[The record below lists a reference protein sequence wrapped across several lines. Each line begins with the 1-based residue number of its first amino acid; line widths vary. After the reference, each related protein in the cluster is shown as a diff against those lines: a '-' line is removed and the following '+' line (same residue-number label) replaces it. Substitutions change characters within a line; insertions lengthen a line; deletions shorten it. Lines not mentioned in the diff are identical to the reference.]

1 MLPWLRY
8 LTDMCSNFP
17 ASKHFYPLDHSS
29 HLTRQ
34 DFSFL
39 LQHHSW
45 IGMSSADWK
54 RMGLLLVSFGG
65 LVHEWESASCV
76 SISLSGVFVLGL
88 MTGGAGRSCM
98 CGCLSFRCC
107 CYSNGSGIGDW
118 GSWFMIGGQCGH
130 LPFNGSCMQMILEV
144 ASKRTYCPRS
154 PNSGS
159 QPIHK
164 PNS

>member
-1 MLPWLRY
+1 
-8 LTDMCSNFP
+8 MCSNFP

-29 HLTRQ
+29 HLTRK

-45 IGMSSADWK
+45 IGMSSAAWLEEDGAVASLIWGVVSWVGICKLCEQLPFWCFRFGFDDW
-54 RMGLLLVSFGG
+54 GS
-65 LVHEWESASCV
+65 WEE
-76 SISLSGVFVLGL
+76 L
-88 MTGGAGRSCM
+88 
-98 CGCLSFRCC
+98 CGCLSFWCC
-107 CYSNGSGIGDW
+107 CYSNGSGIGDL

-130 LPFNGSCMQMILEV
+130 LPFNASCMQMILEV